1 MLKLTIPQVRY
12 PNRMR
17 QSTKQRLAAKSQS
30 QALHQ
35 DVRESMHVEQ
45 ASLPPLSLLSE
56 VFEEPRRTFDHG
68 VFPRRWPY

>member
-45 ASLPPLSLLSE
+45 ASLAPRSSEAYVEPL
-56 VFEEPRRTFDHG
+56 RTFDHG